1 LKRILPLVLFGLA
14 LALFACKRQDA
25 VTQAECGALVQKYFD
40 MKTQE
45 DPRLAAAAPDKR
57 DEMIR
62 QMKAELM
69 ATDSDMRQVSA
80 CTNELTRGEYEC
92 AIKATT
98 TKQWNDC
105 IE

>member
-1 LKRILPLVLFGLA
+1 LKRTVTLVVALLFA
-14 LALFACKRQDA
+14 LLACKRKDT
-25 VTQAECGALVQKYFD
+25 VTQAECAALVQKYFD
-40 MKTQE
+40 MKVQE
-45 DPRLAAAAPDKR
+45 DPRLAAAAASQR

-69 ATDSDMRQVSA
+69 ATDSDMRQASA
-80 CTNELTRGEYEC
+80 CTDELTRGEYEC